1 MIYADIYFSR
11 FDFVPLQI
19 VLQKTELMNQ
29 GKTVFAQIMSL
40 VPRYEFD
47 KCVKRYDGNRH
58 AIEFNCRD
66 QFMVMSFAQFTNQ
79 ISLRSIDATLL
90 ALSSKL
96 YSSGIKHIK
105 RSTLAHIN
113 ETKDWHIYHDFAQ
126 ILIAWA
132 RDLYR
137 DEPSRLDV
145 DSIIYAFDSST
156 IKLCLKLCP
165 WAKLHHEK
173 GGVKMHT
180 LLDLSGAI
188 PTFIYLTE
196 AAVHDS
202 KAMSIIPVEPG
213 SYYLMDKGYV
223 DFKQLFN
230 HFHRQLAF
238 FVTRAKDNMKYEV
251 VEKNPVDSSTGVI
264 SDFVIRLTGQN
275 TSKWYPETIRMV
287 VYEDYATNNVYR
299 FLTNDFKHSYLT
311 IAELYRERWKVECFF
326 KWIKQHLHIK
336 SFYGTSQNAVYT
348 QIWIAICDYLLLTIA
363 KKMFHVNQELYILTA
378 AVGTV
383 LFERKHLGELFAK
396 PKPSKNDSDFGQ
408 LTLWKNFFGQ

>member
-1 MIYADIYFSR
+1 MIYTDIFFSR
-11 FDFVPLQI
+11 FDFVLLQI

-47 KCVKRYDGNRH
+47 KCVKRYNGNRH

-96 YSSGIKHIK
+96 YSSGIKHIQ

-113 ETKDWHIYHDFAQ
+113 ETKDWRIYHDFAQ
-126 ILIAWA
+126 VLIALA

-137 DEPSRLDV
+137 DEPSRVDV
-145 DSIIYAFDSST
+145 DGIIYAFDSST
-156 IKLCLKLCP
+156 IKLCLQLCP
-165 WAKLHHEK
+165 WARLHHDK

-202 KAMSIIPVEPG
+202 KAMSIIPVDPG

-251 VEKNPVDSSTGVI
+251 VEENTVDSSTGVI
-264 SDFVIRLTGQN
+264 SDFIIRLTGQN

-336 SFYGTSQNAVYT
+336 SFYGTSRNAVYT
-348 QIWIAICDYLLLTIA
+348 QIWIAICDYLLLNIA
-363 KKMFHVNQELYILTA
+363 KKRFHVNQDLYILTA

-383 LFERKHLGELFAK
+383 LFERKPLGELFVK
-396 PKPSKNDSDFGQ
+396 SEQSKNNSEFGQ
-408 LTLWKNFFGQ
+408 LNLWENFFGQ